1 MMILYQN
8 QFVPKDKMHI
18 SFEDRGYYFG
28 DGVYEVFRIYR
39 GKLFE
44 KQAHMRRLVRSAG
57 EIRLRLPYST
67 EEIEEKLESLVIQEQ
82 IEEGTLYMQI
92 TRGIAPRAHVFP
104 KNAEPV
110 LMAYCNEVKRPLGS
124 IKEGITAVSVED
136 IRWHRCDIKSLNLL
150 GNVLAKQEA
159 VERGAGEAILH
170 RSGRVT
176 ECSASNVMMVKDGVI
191 YTHPADN
198 CILHGVTR
206 AVVLKLAR
214 QEGLEI
220 REEAR
225 SLEDFLQADE
235 AFITGTTVEI
245 TPIIRIDGQAV
256 GTGRPGPLTVQLQSA
271 FEKAIIS

>member
-1 MMILYQN
+1 MILYQN
-8 QFVPKDKMHI
+8 QFVPKDKMNV

-44 KQAHMRRLVRSAG
+44 KQAHMKRLKRSAE
-57 EIRLRLPYST
+57 EIRLRLPYSA
-67 EEIEEKLESLVIQEQ
+67 EEIEAKLESLVMQEQ

-92 TRGIAPRAHVFP
+92 TRGCAPRTHAFP
-104 KNAEPV
+104 ENAEPV
-110 LMAYCNEVKRPLGS
+110 LLAYCNEVKRPLKS
-124 IKEGITAVSVED
+124 IREGIAAVMLAD

-159 VERGAGEAILH
+159 VEQGADEAILH
-170 RSGRVT
+170 RDGRVT
-176 ECSASNVMMVKDGVI
+176 ECSASNVMMVKGGII

-198 CILHGVTR
+198 YILHGVTR
-206 AVVLKLAR
+206 ALMLKLAE
-214 QEGLEI
+214 QEAIEV
-220 REEAR
+220 REQAR
-225 SLEDFLQADE
+225 SVEDFLQADE

-256 GTGRPGPLTVQLQSA
+256 GTGRPGPVTVRLQSV
-271 FEKAIIS
+271 FDKQISG

>member
-1 MMILYQN
+1 MILYQN